1 MFNNKIQIQ
10 DEEELKRND
19 EKEIDEM
26 KSANV
31 MDLLSQNVNQIE
43 INNNFLYLDDTLP
56 SSDDVGK
63 GTLPSSD
70 DVGKGTLPSSE
81 GTLSSNTPYVRK
93 GTLQS
98 NIILSYNQNLDK
110 NTVPVKS
117 KYRNIYCVNC
127 GEKGHVVKD
136 CFGPITSFGIIAFKM
151 VRDKQEEMYDKNIKL
166 QEILNNVLT
175 EKEKSYLTDG
185 EPISSSRYPKTKFL
199 MIQRKDTMGYTDF
212 VRGKYP
218 DDKLGIESVL
228 PIFLNEMTHQEKNNL
243 LTKNFNEI
251 WKSLWVNHDS
261 KCFKNEYDYAYKKFQ
276 RLNIPDLIKRSD
288 SSFGFQEFGFPKGRR
303 NMKETNIACAEREF
317 FEETGYDKSCYDF
330 IKNYSTIH
338 EEFTGT
344 NNVRYRHIYY
354 LVKIK
359 DDVPP
364 PRVDYKNKIQTGEVQ
379 NIGWL
384 EYDECMAVIRPYD
397 IAKKNVIKKVYNDLL
412 EMKDDYICS
421 RFYYSNKK
429 HFRSSPNKIYRPF
442 NYNSYRSF
450 FYAPKSF

>member
-81 GTLSSNTPYVRK
+81 GTLSSSE

>member
-10 DEEELKRND
+10 DELLLEGLTSKIKND
-19 EKEIDEM
+19 EKEIKTDEM
-26 KSANV
+26 KIDEMKTDND
-31 MDLLSQNVNQIE
+31 MDLLSHNVNQIG
-43 INNNFLYLDDTLP
+43 INNNFLYLDD
-56 SSDDVGK
+56 S
-63 GTLPSSD
+63 
-70 DVGKGTLPSSE
+70 
-81 GTLSSNTPYVRK
+81 Y
-93 GTLQS
+93 
-98 NIILSYNQNLDK
+98 ILSYNQNLDK
-110 NTVPVKS
+110 KTVPIKS

-151 VRDKQEEMYDKNIKL
+151 VRDKQEEMYDKNIRL
-166 QEILNNVLT
+166 QEILNNVLP
-175 EKEKSYLTDG
+175 EKEKS
-185 EPISSSRYPKTKFL
+185 YPKTKFL

-228 PIFLNEMTHQEKNNL
+228 PIFLNEMTHQEKHNL
-243 LTKNFNEI
+243 LTKDFNDI

-276 RLNIPDLIKRSD
+276 RLNIPELIKRSD
-288 SSFGFQEFGFPKGRR
+288 ASFGFQEFGFPKGRR

-317 FEETGYDKSCYDF
+317 YEETGYDKSCYDF

-354 LVKIK
+354 LVKMK

-364 PRVDYKNKIQTGEVQ
+364 PRIDYKNKIQTGEVQ

-421 RFYYSNKK
+421 KFYYSNKK

>member
-26 KSANV
+26 KSDNV
-31 MDLLSQNVNQIE
+31 MDLLSHNVNQIE
-43 INNNFLYLDDTLP
+43 INNNFLYLDDTL
-56 SSDDVGK
+56 SS
-63 GTLPSSD
+63 
-70 DVGKGTLPSSE
+70 
-81 GTLSSNTPYVRK
+81 TLSSNTHYVRK
-93 GTLQS
+93 GTLPS

-175 EKEKSYLTDG
+175 EKEKS
-185 EPISSSRYPKTKFL
+185 YPKTKFL

-276 RLNIPDLIKRSD
+276 RLNIPELIKRSD

-354 LVKIK
+354 LVKMK

>member
-1 MFNNKIQIQ
+1 MKIYLFNKISDIFMIFDKVK
-10 DEEELKRND
+10 DENDAKNNAKNDNKIEEDDDNMELD
-19 EKEIDEM
+19 HGIDF
-26 KSANV
+26 
-31 MDLLSQNVNQIE
+31 LSYNMNGMNIDDNE
-43 INNNFLYLDDTLP
+43 FLYLNN
-56 SSDDVGK
+56 
-63 GTLPSSD
+63 
-70 DVGKGTLPSSE
+70 E
-81 GTLSSNTPYVRK
+81 H
-93 GTLQS
+93 
-98 NIILSYNQNLDK
+98 SYNQK
-110 NTVPVKS
+110 VVPVKS

-151 VRDKQEEMYDKNIKL
+151 VKNRQDEIYDKNIRL
-166 QEILNNVLT
+166 QEILNNVT
-175 EKEKSYLTDG
+175 IKKDDM
-185 EPISSSRYPKTKFL
+185 YPKTKFL
-199 MIQRKDTMGYTDF
+199 MIQRKDTMGFTDF

-218 DDKLGIESVL
+218 DDKAGIEDVL
-228 PIFLNEMTHQEKNNL
+228 PIFLNEMTQQEKSNL
-243 LTKNFNEI
+243 LTKDFNEI

-276 RLNIPDLIKRSD
+276 KLNIPELIRKSD
-288 SSFGFQEFGFPKGRR
+288 SSFSFQEFGFPKGRR

-317 FEETGYDKSCYDF
+317 FEETGYDKNCYDF

-354 LVKIK
+354 LVKMK

-364 PRVDYKNKIQTGEVQ
+364 PRIDYKNKIQTGEVQ

-412 EMKDDYICS
+412 QMKDDYVCS

-429 HFRSSPNKIYRPF
+429 HFRSSPHKHKPF
-442 NYNSYRSF
+442 NYNSHRSF
-450 FYAPKSF
+450 FYAPKSL

>member
-10 DEEELKRND
+10 DELLLEGLTSKIKND
-19 EKEIDEM
+19 EKEIKTDEM
-26 KSANV
+26 KIDEMKTDND
-31 MDLLSQNVNQIE
+31 MDLLSHNVNQIG
-43 INNNFLYLDDTLP
+43 INNNFLYLDD
-56 SSDDVGK
+56 S
-63 GTLPSSD
+63 
-70 DVGKGTLPSSE
+70 
-81 GTLSSNTPYVRK
+81 Y
-93 GTLQS
+93 
-98 NIILSYNQNLDK
+98 ILSYNQNLDK
-110 NTVPVKS
+110 KTVPIKS

-151 VRDKQEEMYDKNIKL
+151 VRDKKEEMYDKNIRL
-166 QEILNNVLT
+166 QEILNNVLP
-175 EKEKSYLTDG
+175 EKEKS
-185 EPISSSRYPKTKFL
+185 YPKTKFL

-228 PIFLNEMTHQEKNNL
+228 PIFLNEMTHQEKHNL
-243 LTKNFNEI
+243 LTKDFNDI

-276 RLNIPDLIKRSD
+276 RLNIPELIKRSD
-288 SSFGFQEFGFPKGRR
+288 ASFGFQEFGFPKGRR

-317 FEETGYDKSCYDF
+317 YEETGYDKSCYDF

-354 LVKIK
+354 LVKMK

-364 PRVDYKNKIQTGEVQ
+364 PRIDYKNKIQTGEVQ

-421 RFYYSNKK
+421 KFYYSNKK

>member
-26 KSANV
+26 KSDNV
-31 MDLLSQNVNQIE
+31 MDLLSHNVNQIE
-43 INNNFLYLDDTLP
+43 INNNFLYLDDTL
-56 SSDDVGK
+56 SS
-63 GTLPSSD
+63 
-70 DVGKGTLPSSE
+70 
-81 GTLSSNTPYVRK
+81 TLSSNTPYVRK
-93 GTLQS
+93 GTLPS

-175 EKEKSYLTDG
+175 EKEKS
-185 EPISSSRYPKTKFL
+185 YPKTKFL

-276 RLNIPDLIKRSD
+276 RLNIPELIKRSD

-354 LVKIK
+354 LVKMK

>member
-1 MFNNKIQIQ
+1 MIFDKLKDKDNDNVKDNDKSGKNGNNFDIKKNDRVQG
-10 DEEELKRND
+10 DNMELD
-19 EKEIDEM
+19 HDIDF
-26 KSANV
+26 
-31 MDLLSQNVNQIE
+31 LSYNMNGIAIDDNE
-43 INNNFLYLDDTLP
+43 FLYLD
-56 SSDDVGK
+56 
-63 GTLPSSD
+63 
-70 DVGKGTLPSSE
+70 SE
-81 GTLSSNTPYVRK
+81 H
-93 GTLQS
+93 
-98 NIILSYNQNLDK
+98 SYNK
-110 NTVPVKS
+110 KVVPVKS

-151 VRDKQEEMYDKNIKL
+151 VRNKQDEIYDKNIRL
-166 QEILNNVLT
+166 QEILNNVQIN
-175 EKEKSYLTDG
+175 KRDD
-185 EPISSSRYPKTKFL
+185 YPKAKFL
-199 MIQRKDTMGYTDF
+199 MIQRKDTMGFTDF

-218 DDKLGIESVL
+218 DDKGGIEDVL
-228 PIFLNEMTHQEKNNL
+228 PIFLNEMTQQEKYNL
-243 LTKNFNEI
+243 LTKDFNEI

-276 RLNIPDLIKRSD
+276 KLNIPELIKKSD
-288 SSFGFQEFGFPKGRR
+288 SSFNFQEFGFPKGRR

-317 FEETGYDKSCYDF
+317 FEETGYDKNCYDF

-354 LVKIK
+354 LVKMK

-364 PRVDYKNKIQTGEVQ
+364 PRIDYKNKIQTGEVQ

-412 EMKDDYICS
+412 EMKDDYVCS

-429 HFRSSPNKIYRPF
+429 HFRSSPHKHKPF
-442 NYNSYRSF
+442 NYNSQRSF
-450 FYAPKSF
+450 FYAPKSL